1 MRGSVLL
8 AIGGRAMEEIL
19 ASVSLDNR
27 RSIHIAQLAR
37 QTVIDSG
44 ADHMGFGG
52 YFIFEAD
59 DSSPAKAISVL
70 GKAASLEA
78 AFRMVDLWVGRR
90 VAA

>member
-1 MRGSVLL
+1 
-8 AIGGRAMEEIL
+8 MEDIL

-44 ADHMGFGG
+44 ADHMGFAG

-59 DSSPAKAISVL
+59 DSSPTKAISIL

-78 AFRMVDLWVGRR
+78 AFRMVDLWTERR
-90 VAA
+90 AA